1 MGLTSFNIIELS
13 TAAATILG
21 AFAML
26 LAQSQKSK
34 CRNLKCCC
42 GLIVC
47 DRVVPEDKGE
57 EELED
62 NLEDLESGKEDVERK
77 EQIKENKLVI
87 PNIELPIN
95 KDNISLPK
103 VNIVVKK

>member
-1 MGLTSFNIIELS
+1 MTLTSFNIIELS
-13 TAAATILG
+13 TASATILG
-21 AFAML
+21 AIAML

-34 CRNLKCCC
+34 CKNLKCCC

-47 DRVVPEDKGE
+47 DRVVPEDKE
-57 EELED
+57 EEQVED
-62 NLEDLESGKEDVERK
+62 NGEDLESGELDVERK
-77 EQIKENKLVI
+77 EEIKENKLVL
-87 PNIELPIN
+87 PKVELPIN

>member
-1 MGLTSFNIIELS
+1 MTLTSFNIIELS
-13 TAAATILG
+13 TASATILG
-21 AFAML
+21 AIAML

-34 CRNLKCCC
+34 CKNLKCCC

-47 DRVVPEDKGE
+47 DRVVPEDKE
-57 EELED
+57 EEQVED
-62 NLEDLESGKEDVERK
+62 NGEDLESGELDVERK
-77 EQIKENKLVI
+77 EEIKENKINI
-87 PNIELPIN
+87 PKVELPIN

>member
-13 TAAATILG
+13 TASATIL
-21 AFAML
+21 AAISML

-34 CRNLKCCC
+34 CKNLKCCC
-42 GLIVC
+42 GLVVC
-47 DRVVPEDKGE
+47 DRVVPEDKE
-57 EELED
+57 EEKEEEKV
-62 NLEDLESGKEDVERK
+62 EDLESGKEDVERK
-77 EQIKENKLVI
+77 EEIKENKLVV
-87 PNIELPIN
+87 PKVELPIN